1 MINHLAFFFSFLDDK
16 KRNFSKEKISFIFIV
31 FTAFSITQKYQNQK
45 SQCKFLSSKWMTK
58 WMTEITFLEKKN

>member
-16 KRNFSKEKISFIFIV
+16 KRNFSKEKFSIIFIV
-31 FTAFSITQKYQNQK
+31 FTAYSITKNYQKPK